1 MPTTTAFAL
10 AALLLSPALASPA
23 AAWKG
28 SQPTPDLPKAAQVKQ
43 AFQIAWNGYHQ
54 HAFPNDTLK
63 PVTADSVNDRNAW
76 GVTAVDALSTAII
89 MGETKTVNQILDYI
103 PTIDFTTTTVVDSA
117 ISVFETNIRYLGGL
131 IAGYDLLKG
140 PFNHLVNGDRSKR
153 IDALLQ
159 QARILA
165 DGLSVAFDTPTGI
178 PVSTVFFNPT
188 RRAST
193 ADDTNGPAGFGT
205 MVLEWTRLSDLTGN
219 KTYAE
224 LAQRAQKY
232 LMNPTGVPQ
241 SFPGLVGQTV
251 NITTGQFTDNV
262 GSWGGG
268 VDSYYE
274 YLIKMY
280 LYDPVEFA
288 TYRDQWVVAADS
300 TMKYLASHPT
310 SRTNLTFLA
319 VYNNKKIV
327 PGSQHL
333 AAFAGG
339 NFILGG
345 VLLNEPKYVQFG
357 LSLAESYY
365 ETYTQTPSGIG
376 PEVFRWVA
384 TSDDAAP
391 PAEQADFYAKAGFWT
406 TYSQYVLRPEV
417 LESLYYAY
425 RITGDKK
432 YQDMAWRAYSSIR
445 YRCRSGPG
453 YSGLAD
459 VMVQDGG
466 VKDDVQESF
475 FLAETLKYAY
485 LIFAGESE
493 AQFQGQGKNGFVYNT
508 EAHPVRVRA

>member
-1 MPTTTAFAL
+1 MPTKTAFAV
-10 AALLLSPALASPA
+10 AALLLSPALASSA
-23 AAWKG
+23 ATWRKG
-28 SQPTPDLPKAAQVKQ
+28 QPTPDLPKAAQVKQ

-54 HAFPNDTLK
+54 HAFPNDTLSPISGK
-63 PVTADSVNDRNAW
+63 GLNDRNAW
-76 GVTAVDALSTAII
+76 GATAVDALSTAIVI
-89 MGETKTVNQILDYI
+89 GEVETVNQLLDYI
-103 PTIDFTTTTVVDSA
+103 ATIDFNTTKVVNDG

-131 IAGYDLLKG
+131 LSGYDLLSG
-140 PFNHLVNGDRSKR
+140 PYANLVTGDRAKHVKG
-153 IDALLQ
+153 LLQ
-159 QARILA
+159 QALVLA

-188 RRAST
+188 RRASHE
-193 ADDTNGPAGFGT
+193 DDTNGPAGFGT
-205 MVLEWTRLSDLTGN
+205 LVLEWTRLSDLTGN
-219 KTYAE
+219 KKYAE

-232 LMNPTGVPQ
+232 LMEPTGVPQ
-241 SFPGLVGQTV
+241 AFPGLVGLTV
-251 NITTGQFTDNV
+251 NITTGKFQDNV

-268 VDSYYE
+268 IDSYYE

-288 TYRDQWVVAADS
+288 HYKDQWVIAADS
-300 TMKYLASHPT
+300 SIKYLTSHPT

-319 VYNNKKIV
+319 VYKDKTIV
-327 PGSQHL
+327 PASQHL

-345 VLLNEPKYVQFG
+345 ILLNEPKYVEFG
-357 LSLAESYY
+357 LALAESYY

-384 TSDDAAP
+384 NRNDAAP
-391 PAEQADFYAKAGFWT
+391 PAQEADFYAKAGFWA
-406 TYSQYVLRPEV
+406 TYKSYVLRPEV

-425 RITGDKK
+425 RVTGDTKW
-432 YQDMAWRAYSSIR
+432 QDMAWTAYSSIR

-453 YSGLAD
+453 YAGLSD
-459 VMVQDGG
+459 VMVQNGG
-466 VKDDVQESF
+466 EKDDAQESF

-485 LIFAGESE
+485 LIFADES
-493 AQFQGQGKNGFVYNT
+493 AVQFQGQGKNGFVYNT